1 MNSQDKYDECLALLS
16 ELHDISHMLIEAGM
30 DGEFSAVQLLEEA
43 LRVIKSVDSGVS
55 MEVVKSSNKKEKKV
69 LH

>member
-1 MNSQDKYDECLALLS
+1 MKSQDKYDECLALLS
-16 ELHDISHMLIEAGM
+16 EIHDISHMLIEAGM
-30 DGEFSAVQLLEEA
+30 DGEMSSIELLEEA
-43 LRVIKSVDSGVS
+43 LRVIKSVDSGIS